1 MAQQGRLNIF
11 PTRMALTGM
20 KSRLTA
26 ATKGHSLLKK
36 KSDAL
41 TVRFRGILFQIVD
54 KKEKMGEQMKEASFS
69 LASVKFVAGDISAT
83 VLENASSATL
93 RLTVETDNVAGVLI
107 PNFKPFS
114 DTQSTQELT
123 GLAKGGQQIS
133 KSREVYAKT
142 LTSLVELASL
152 QTAFLTLDEVIK
164 ITNRRVN
171 AIEHVIKPK
180 IERTIAYIITELDE
194 GEREEFF
201 RLKKIQAKKKR
212 DIKAKELAAIE
223 RADRNAAAVAKAD
236 AQKATA
242 LDDEEEE
249 DEILF

>member
-20 KSRLTA
+20 KSRLVA

-83 VLENASSATL
+83 VLENASTATL

-107 PNFKPFS
+107 PNFKPYTDNS
-114 DTQSTQELT
+114 STQELT
-123 GLAKGGQQIS
+123 GLAKGGQQIQ
-133 KSREVYAKT
+133 KSREVYLKT
-142 LTSLVELASL
+142 LMSLVELASL

-212 DIKAKELAAIE
+212 DIKAKEALNLEKANALALQE
-223 RADRNAAAVAKAD
+223 Q
-236 AQKATA
+236 QKTTM
-242 LDDEEEE
+242 LDDDEEEE

>member
-107 PNFKPFS
+107 PNFKPYTDNS
-114 DTQSTQELT
+114 STQELT

-133 KSREVYAKT
+133 KSREVYLKT
-142 LTSLVELASL
+142 LMSLVELASL

-212 DIKAKELAAIE
+212 DIKAKEAATLE
-223 RADRNAAAVAKAD
+223 RATEAAAKLEQ
-236 AQKATA
+236 QKGTI
-242 LDDEEEE
+242 LDEDEEEE

>member
-1 MAQQGRLNIF
+1 
-11 PTRMALTGM
+11 MALTQM
-20 KSRLTA
+20 KSRLVA

-54 KKEKMGEQMKEASFS
+54 KKEKMGEQMREASFS

-83 VLENASSATL
+83 VLENASTATL

-107 PNFKPFS
+107 PNFKPYTDNS
-114 DTQSTQELT
+114 STQELT
-123 GLAKGGQQIS
+123 GLAKGGQQIQ
-133 KSREVYAKT
+133 KSREAYLKA
-142 LTSLVELASL
+142 LMSLVELASL

-180 IERTIAYIITELDE
+180 IERTIAYVITELDE

-212 DIKAKELAAIE
+212 DIKTREAEAVL
-223 RADRNAAAVAKAD
+223 RAEAAAVREDKAKSV
-236 AQKATA
+236 
-242 LDDEEEE
+242 LDDQEEEE